1 MEKPH
6 AHPLRGL
13 LIAQF
18 LGAFNDN
25 AWKMIVIVLA
35 YRELEG
41 PGGAVAVFGQEH
53 QRIATLTMVVFI
65 VPLILFSLPAGIVA
79 DRVSK
84 RTVILSMKG
93 VELVLMAAALVV
105 LFVSPTASVPA
116 YAIIGLMGAQSALF
130 GPAKYGILPEILPHN
145 RLSQGNGLMQLWTFA
160 AIVLGQAAA
169 GLLLVRVGGA
179 VWIAGAVLTGLAA
192 VGLLAALWVPRV
204 DAARGEGG
212 LVDTLSGAA
221 RAIRGE
227 QVLLFTVVGLVL
239 FWAIGSLIGQ
249 NVLVYGRLDLQ
260 LPEALTG
267 APIAILAIGIG
278 AGSLLASKLSASKVE
293 YGLIPLGA
301 LALAVFIL
309 LQGGLAP
316 ELPGTLVMMTAVG
329 MASGLVV
336 VPLQSLLQWRSPPER
351 RGAVIALANVFI
363 NLGTLA
369 GALIALGLAYRLSTP
384 GIFIVGGL
392 ATLVGTAWALWLL
405 PHAFLRL
412 VAILLTNTFYRL
424 TVLGRINVPE
434 EGPAL
439 LLPNHVS
446 VVDSLFI
453 LASTDRFVR
462 FVVDEELFKHPVL
475 GPLLR
480 LMRAI
485 PIQSS
490 GGPRALLKAMREAG
504 EHLDAGEVVCVFPEG
519 EVTRT
524 GMLLPFRQEF
534 ERMVKGRT
542 TPILPV
548 HLDRVWGSI
557 FSQESGRLVWKIPKR
572 IPYPV
577 TISIGKPL
585 PADTSIP
592 QVRQAIQELG
602 AAAWS
607 LRKDSRRP
615 LHRTFIRTSR
625 RRPRA
630 LAFADATRPD
640 LSRFGALMASV
651 ATARALRSAWAGQE
665 RVGILLPS
673 SVAAVI
679 VNLAASLSGRTSVN
693 LNWTAG
699 VSALESAVQQ
709 AGLETVVTNREF
721 LEKAEVALP
730 EGVTPIWLEEVTGGI
745 RTPQKGVAFLLAALA
760 PARLIERMCGATR
773 APTVDDTV
781 AIIFSSGSTGEPK
794 GVCLSHFNIDANVE
808 AAAQVFRLLPDDRV
822 LGILP
827 LFHSFGYMATLWLAA
842 NHGLGVAFH
851 PNPLDGPAIGDLVSR
866 YRLTFLVATP
876 TFLQVY
882 LRRCEPGQLGSLRV
896 VLVGAEKLPDRLS
909 AAFEDRFGIRP
920 LEGYGT
926 TECSPMIAVSVP
938 DFRGPDV
945 FQAGSRRGF
954 LGHAVPG
961 VALRVVDPEGLPE
974 GLETL
979 PAEKPGMLLVSGP
992 NIMQGYLG
1000 RDDLTSEVIRA
1011 GWYVTGD
1018 IAMVD
1023 DDGFVR
1029 ITDRLSRFSKI
1040 AGEMVPHGRVEETL
1054 QEASGIEYQVFAV
1067 TAVPDEKKGERLAVL
1082 HTVDADGIPDLL
1094 QKVKESGL
1102 PNLFIPK
1109 PDAFIR
1115 VEALPMLGTGKIDLR
1130 ALKEIANEALGDP
1143 LGDPTGD
1150 VE

>member
-1 MEKPH
+1 
-6 AHPLRGL
+6 
-13 LIAQF
+13 
-18 LGAFNDN
+18 
-25 AWKMIVIVLA
+25 
-35 YRELEG
+35 
-41 PGGAVAVFGQEH
+41 
-53 QRIATLTMVVFI
+53 
-65 VPLILFSLPAGIVA
+65 
-79 DRVSK
+79 
-84 RTVILSMKG
+84 MKG
-93 VELVLMAAALVV
+93 VELILMAAAL
-105 LFVSPTASVPA
+105 AVPA
-116 YAIIGLMGAQSALF
+116 YVIIGLMGAQSALF

-169 GLLLVRVGGA
+169 GLLLVGVGGE

-204 DAARGEGG
+204 GAARAEGG

-221 RAIRGE
+221 RAIRGQ

-249 NVLVYGRLDLQ
+249 NVLVYGRIDLQ
-260 LPEALTG
+260 LSDALTG
-267 APIAILAIGIG
+267 VPVAILAIGIG

-309 LQGGLAP
+309 LQGGIAPGLA
-316 ELPGTLVMMTAVG
+316 GTLVMMTAVG
-329 MASGLVV
+329 MASGLVI
-336 VPLQSLLQWRSPPER
+336 VPLQALLQWRSPADR
-351 RGAVIALANVFI
+351 RGAIIALANVFI

-369 GALIALGLAYRLSTP
+369 GTLIALGLAYRQISTV

-392 ATLVGTAWALWLL
+392 VTLAGTAWALWLL

-434 EGPAL
+434 RGPAL
-439 LLPNHVS
+439 LVPNHVS
-446 VVDSLFI
+446 LMDSLFI
-453 LASTDRFVR
+453 LASTDRYVR
-462 FVVDEELFKHPVL
+462 FVVDESLFEHPVL
-475 GPLLR
+475 RPLLK

-490 GGPRALLKAMREAG
+490 GGPRAMLKAMRDAG
-504 EHLDAGEVVCVFPEG
+504 MHLDADEVVCVFPEG
-519 EVTRT
+519 EITRT
-524 GMLLPFRQEF
+524 GMLLPFRQGF

-557 FSQESGRLVWKIPKR
+557 FSQEGGRFVWKVPKR

-585 PADTSIP
+585 PADTPIP

-607 LRKDSRRP
+607 LRKDTRSP
-615 LHRTFIRTSR
+615 LHRTFIRTTR
-625 RRPRA
+625 RRPWA

-640 LSRFGALMASV
+640 VSRFGALVASV
-651 ATARALRSAWAGQE
+651 AMARALRSAWAGQE
-665 RVGILLPS
+665 RVGIMLPS
-673 SVAAVI
+673 SVAAVM

-699 VSALESAVQQ
+699 VSALESAVRQ
-709 AGLETVVTNREF
+709 AGLKTVVTSREF
-721 LEKAEVALP
+721 LHKAEVPLP
-730 EGVTPIWLEEVTGGI
+730 EGVTPVWVSEVAEGI
-745 RTPQKGVAFLLAALA
+745 RTRQRAVAVLLAALA
-760 PARLIERMCGATR
+760 PAWLIERMCGAART
-773 APTVDDTV
+773 PSVDDTV

-808 AAAQVFRLLPDDRV
+808 GAAQVFRLLPDDRV

-842 NHGLGVAFH
+842 NHGLGVVFH
-851 PNPLDGPAIGDLVSR
+851 PNPLDAPAVGDLVSR
-866 YRLTFLVATP
+866 YRITFLVATP

-938 DFRGPDV
+938 DFRGPDI

-974 GLETL
+974 QLETL
-979 PAEKPGMLLVSGP
+979 QAETPGMLLVSGP
-992 NIMQGYLG
+992 NVMQGYLG
-1000 RDDLTSEVIRA
+1000 RDDLTSEVICE

-1040 AGEMVPHGRVEETL
+1040 AGEMVPHGRVEEAL
-1054 QEASGIEYQVFAV
+1054 QEAAGMEYQAFAV

-1082 HTVDADGIPDLL
+1082 HIVDPDHVPNLL

-1102 PNLFIPK
+1102 PNLFIPRAE
-1109 PDAFIR
+1109 AFIK
-1115 VEALPMLGTGKIDLR
+1115 VDALPMLGTGKIDLR
-1130 ALKEIANEALGDP
+1130 ALKEIAAEALG
-1143 LGDPTGD
+1143 GSS
-1150 VE
+1150 

>member
-1 MEKPH
+1 MTSRSP

-41 PGGAVAVFGQEH
+41 PGGSVAVFGQEH
-53 QRIATLTMVVFI
+53 QRIATLAMVVFI
-65 VPLILFSLPAGIVA
+65 LPLILFSLPAGIVA

-93 VELVLMAAALVV
+93 VELVLMATALAV

-116 YAIIGLMGAQSALF
+116 YVIIGLMGAQSALF

-169 GLLLVRVGGA
+169 GLLLVRVGGY
-179 VWIAGAVLTGLAA
+179 VWVAGAVLTGLAA

-336 VPLQSLLQWRSPPER
+336 VPLESLLQWRSPPER

-392 ATLVGTAWALWLL
+392 ATLVGTAWALWML
-405 PHAFLRL
+405 PHTFLRL

-434 EGPAL
+434 KGPAL
-439 LLPNHVS
+439 LVPNHVS

-462 FVVDEELFKHPVL
+462 FVVDEELFKHPLL

-490 GGPRALLKAMREAG
+490 GGLAP
-504 EHLDAGEVVCVFPEG
+504 C
-519 EVTRT
+519 
-524 GMLLPFRQEF
+524 
-534 ERMVKGRT
+534 
-542 TPILPV
+542 
-548 HLDRVWGSI
+548 S
-557 FSQESGRLVWKIPKR
+557 KR
-572 IPYPV
+572 C
-577 TISIGKPL
+577 
-585 PADTSIP
+585 
-592 QVRQAIQELG
+592 
-602 AAAWS
+602 
-607 LRKDSRRP
+607 
-615 LHRTFIRTSR
+615 
-625 RRPRA
+625 
-630 LAFADATRPD
+630 ATRGNTSTPARSSVSSQRAR
-640 LSRFGALMASV
+640 SRVPGCSS
-651 ATARALRSAWAGQE
+651 RSAG
-665 RVGILLPS
+665 
-673 SVAAVI
+673 
-679 VNLAASLSGRTSVN
+679 SLSG
-693 LNWTAG
+693 W
-699 VSALESAVQQ
+699 
-709 AGLETVVTNREF
+709 
-721 LEKAEVALP
+721 
-730 EGVTPIWLEEVTGGI
+730 
-745 RTPQKGVAFLLAALA
+745 
-760 PARLIERMCGATR
+760 
-773 APTVDDTV
+773 
-781 AIIFSSGSTGEPK
+781 
-794 GVCLSHFNIDANVE
+794 
-808 AAAQVFRLLPDDRV
+808 
-822 LGILP
+822 
-827 LFHSFGYMATLWLAA
+827 
-842 NHGLGVAFH
+842 
-851 PNPLDGPAIGDLVSR
+851 
-866 YRLTFLVATP
+866 
-876 TFLQVY
+876 
-882 LRRCEPGQLGSLRV
+882 
-896 VLVGAEKLPDRLS
+896 
-909 AAFEDRFGIRP
+909 
-920 LEGYGT
+920 
-926 TECSPMIAVSVP
+926 
-938 DFRGPDV
+938 
-945 FQAGSRRGF
+945 
-954 LGHAVPG
+954 
-961 VALRVVDPEGLPE
+961 
-974 GLETL
+974 
-979 PAEKPGMLLVSGP
+979 
-992 NIMQGYLG
+992 
-1000 RDDLTSEVIRA
+1000 
-1011 GWYVTGD
+1011 
-1018 IAMVD
+1018 
-1023 DDGFVR
+1023 
-1029 ITDRLSRFSKI
+1029 
-1040 AGEMVPHGRVEETL
+1040 
-1054 QEASGIEYQVFAV
+1054 
-1067 TAVPDEKKGERLAVL
+1067 
-1082 HTVDADGIPDLL
+1082 
-1094 QKVKESGL
+1094 
-1102 PNLFIPK
+1102 
-1109 PDAFIR
+1109 
-1115 VEALPMLGTGKIDLR
+1115 
-1130 ALKEIANEALGDP
+1130 
-1143 LGDPTGD
+1143 
-1150 VE
+1150 

>member
-1 MEKPH
+1 MEKQPT
-6 AHPLRGL
+6 HPLRGL

-35 YRELEG
+35 YRTLEG
-41 PGGAVAVFGQEH
+41 PGGSAAVFGPEH
-53 QRIATLTMVVFI
+53 QRIATLAMVVF
-65 VPLILFSLPAGIVA
+65 VLPLILFSLPAGVFA

-84 RTVILSMKG
+84 RSVIVSMKG
-93 VELVLMAAALVV
+93 VELVLMTAAMAV
-105 LFVSPTASVPA
+105 LFVSPAGGSPA
-116 YAIIGLMGAQSALF
+116 YVIIGLMGAQSALF

-145 RLSQGNGLMQLWTFA
+145 RLSQGNGLLQLWTFA
-160 AIVLGQAAA
+160 AIVLGTAMA
-169 GLLLVRVGGA
+169 GLLLDQVGDRT
-179 VWIAGAVLTGLAA
+179 WMAGAVLTVLAA
-192 VGLLAALWVPRV
+192 IGLLAALWVPRV
-204 DAARGEGG
+204 GAARAEGG
-212 LVDTLSGAA
+212 LVDTLSSAG

-249 NVLVYGRLDLQ
+249 NVLVYGRIDLR
-260 LPEALTG
+260 LSDALTG
-267 APIAILAIGIG
+267 VPMGILAIGIG

-316 ELPGTLVMMTAVG
+316 GLLGTLVMMSAVG
-329 MASGLVV
+329 MASGLVI
-336 VPLQSLLQWRSPPER
+336 VPLQALLQWRSPADR
-351 RGAVIALANVFI
+351 RGAIIALANVFI
-363 NLGTLA
+363 SLGTLT
-369 GALIALGLAYRLSTP
+369 GTLIALGLAYRQISTS

-392 ATLVGTAWALWLL
+392 VALAGTAWALWLL

-424 TVLGRINVPE
+424 TVLGRIHVPE
-434 EGPAL
+434 RGPAL
-439 LLPNHVS
+439 LVPNHVS
-446 VVDSLFI
+446 LVDSVFI
-453 LASTDRFVR
+453 LASTDRYVR
-462 FVVDEELFKHPVL
+462 FVVDESLFEHPLL
-475 GPLLR
+475 GRLLR

-490 GGPRALLKAMREAG
+490 GGPRAMLKAMREAG
-504 EHLDAGEVVCVFPEG
+504 KHLDAGEVVCVFPEG
-519 EVTRT
+519 EITRT
-524 GMLLPFRQEF
+524 GMLLPFREGL
-534 ERMVKGRT
+534 ERIVKGRT

-557 FSQESGRLVWKIPKR
+557 FSQEGGRFVWKIPKR

-585 PADTSIP
+585 PADTPIP
-592 QVRQAIQELG
+592 EVRRAIQELG
-602 AAAWS
+602 AEAWS
-607 LRKDSRRP
+607 QRKYTRRP
-615 LHRTFIRTSR
+615 LHRTFIRTAR

-630 LAFADATRPD
+630 LAFADAMRPKV
-640 LSRFGALMASV
+640 SRFGALVASV
-651 ATARALRSAWAGQE
+651 AMARALRSAWAGQE
-665 RVGILLPS
+665 RVGIMLPS
-673 SVAAVI
+673 SVAAVM

-699 VSALESAVQQ
+699 LSGLESAVRQ
-709 AGLETVVTNREF
+709 AGLRTVVTSREF
-721 LEKAEVALP
+721 LQKAEVALP
-730 EGVTPIWLEEVTGGI
+730 EGVTAVWLGEVAGGI
-745 RTPQKGVAFLLAALA
+745 GTTQRAVAVLLAALA
-760 PARLIERMCGATR
+760 PAWLIERMCGATR
-773 APTVDDTV
+773 TPSVDDTV

-808 AAAQVFRLLPDDRV
+808 AVVQVFRLLPDDRI

-866 YRLTFLVATP
+866 YRLTFLIATP

-882 LRRCEPGQLGSLRV
+882 LRRCDPGQLGSLRV
-896 VLVGAEKLPDRLS
+896 VLVGAERLPERLA
-909 AAFEDRFGIRP
+909 AAFENRFGIRP
-920 LEGYGT
+920 LEGYGA
-926 TECSPMIAVSVP
+926 TECSPTIAVSVP

-954 LGHAVPG
+954 LGQAVPG
-961 VALRVVDPEGLPE
+961 VALRIVDPEALPQS
-974 GLETL
+974 LETL
-979 PAEKPGMLLVSGP
+979 QAGKPGMLLVSGP
-992 NIMQGYLG
+992 NVMQGYLG
-1000 RDDLTSEVIRA
+1000 RDDLTSEVIRE

-1040 AGEMVPHGRVEETL
+1040 GGEMVPHGRVEQAL
-1054 QEASGIEYQVFAV
+1054 QEAAGIEYQGFAV
-1067 TAVPDEKKGERLAVL
+1067 TSVPDEKKGERLAVL
-1082 HTVDADGIPDLL
+1082 HVVEPDDIPDLL
-1094 QKVKESGL
+1094 KKVKESGL
-1102 PNLFIPK
+1102 PNLFIPRAE
-1109 PDAFIR
+1109 AFIK
-1115 VEALPMLGTGKIDLR
+1115 VDALPMLGTGKLDLR
-1130 ALKEIANEALGDP
+1130 ALKEIANEALGS
-1143 LGDPTGD
+1143 
-1150 VE
+1150 VS